1 MRLVIIGAV
10 AAGMSAAS
18 KAKRTAPQVDVR
30 VFGLEEHVSYAAC
43 ALPYYIGGIVSQQEH
58 LYARTQEQFQEQGI
72 VVSTGH
78 EVTKI
83 LPNERHILV
92 RSSQGEE
99 ISVSYDKLII
109 CTGARPII
117 PDIPGTSLE
126 GVYPVNT
133 IPQSEAIRSA
143 IAAGARRA
151 VIIGAGYIGLEMAEA
166 LQQKGLAVTLL
177 QRSRHI
183 AAAIDPD
190 MAALLKGHLEAKGMQ
205 VLTDVEAKEIAG
217 DDRVQEVV
225 TNRGPIPS
233 DLVIVAAGVQPNSE
247 LAREAG
253 IELGVKGAIQ
263 VNKRMETNIPDIY
276 AAGDCATAWH
286 ELYQDDVYIP
296 LGTTANKQGRIAGE
310 NAVGGSAQF
319 SGVIGT
325 AIMKVMD
332 LGVGRTGLSSRE
344 AEKLGLNLLSIRVE
358 VNNRAGYYPQ
368 SGKGTVKLLFDGEGR
383 IWGAQMLGPDNFAK
397 RIDVFAAAIQ
407 SRCTLEQLA
416 GLDLS
421 YAPPYSPVWD
431 PVLVAANVALGKLK

>member
-1 MRLVIIGAV
+1 
-10 AAGMSAAS
+10 
-18 KAKRTAPQVDVR
+18 
-30 VFGLEEHVSYAAC
+30 
-43 ALPYYIGGIVSQQEH
+43 
-58 LYARTQEQFQEQGI
+58 
-72 VVSTGH
+72 
-78 EVTKI
+78 
-83 LPNERHILV
+83 
-92 RSSQGEE
+92 
-99 ISVSYDKLII
+99 
-109 CTGARPII
+109 
-117 PDIPGTSLE
+117 
-126 GVYPVNT
+126 
-133 IPQSEAIRSA
+133 
-143 IAAGARRA
+143 
-151 VIIGAGYIGLEMAEA
+151 
-166 LQQKGLAVTLL
+166 
-177 QRSRHI
+177 
-183 AAAIDPD
+183 
-190 MAALLKGHLEAKGMQ
+190 
-205 VLTDVEAKEIAG
+205 
-217 DDRVQEVV
+217 VQEVV